1 MDPLVEALQQTTAQK
16 PGFRCGVQKLRASMS
31 AEQRAALDVELDG
44 LFQAR
49 QTHTRYRHS
58 AESLARVL
66 SDHGFTIRGAVIQG
80 HLAGRCACGR

>member
-31 AEQRAALDVELDG
+31 AEQQAAFDIELDG

>member
-31 AEQRAALDVELDG
+31 AEQQAAFDIELDG
-44 LFQAR
+44 LFEAR

>member
-1 MDPLVEALQQTTAQK
+1 MDPLIEALQQTTAQK
-16 PGFRCGVQKLRASMS
+16 PGFRCGVQKIRAAMS
-31 AEQRAALDVELDG
+31 DEQRQAFDLELDG
-44 LFQAR
+44 LFRAR

-80 HLAGRCACGR
+80 HLAGRCACAR

>member
-1 MDPLVEALQQTTAQK
+1 MDPLVEALQHTTAQK

-31 AEQRAALDVELDG
+31 AEQQAAFDIELDG

>member
-1 MDPLVEALQQTTAQK
+1 MDPLVEALQQQTALK
-16 PGFRCGVQKLRASMS
+16 PGFRCGVQKV
-31 AEQRAALDVELDG
+31 RAAMSDQQRQAFDIELDG